1 MTGPRVS
8 IVNYTLSMMRGGG
21 ETRDLAFATHLRD
34 LGCDVTLVSVDP
46 LFGQV
51 RHPIEGVP
59 SRLLKAPYF
68 RDLVYRLMV
77 LPKTGRLATFLLNQD
92 FKRFSRRVVDLVA
105 DPELPDRRP
114 PGGRPLPGRRGEA
127 PPRRPGGDPQPGR
140 PAREVAAPVRAAR
153 RRHHRRRLGRAQL
166 RAGARPRADRGHRR
180 RRRRAVP
187 AGPARP
193 RAERPARR
201 PRGSCSTSGGSCRS
215 RTCRC
220 WSRRSRVVRRST
232 EDAALVLVG
241 EGALEGQIREQV
253 ARLGLADDV
262 TFLGHQPQ
270 SRLPA
275 LYAASEVVLLS
286 SSFDNSPN
294 CVLEANACER
304 PVVAT
309 RVGGVPRYV
318 TEGEN
323 GLLADERR
331 RRGLRA
337 SDPGPAG
344 PARARP
350 RRWGEPAD
358 TASWSA
364 TPGAR
369 APRSWSPSTT
379 GCSPRPRRRGRH
391 RRCAWRSSTTGRSTA
406 IPTAASGR
414 PRARSAGTSSR
425 WPASSTRST

>member
-1 MTGPRVS
+1 MSGPRVS

-46 LFGQV
+46 LFERV

-92 FKRFSRRVVDLVA
+92 VKRFSRRVIDLVA
-105 DPELPDRRP
+105 DPVYPIDVLQAAGLYPVV
-114 PGGRPLPGRRGEA
+114 
-127 PPRRPGGDPQPGR
+127 
-140 PAREVAAPVRAAR
+140 EVKR
-153 RRHHRRRLGRAQL
+153 RRDVPVVIRNQGGLPAKWL
-166 RAGARPRADRGHRR
+166 RPYVPRADAIIGDGWDALNFERELGRELIEVTGGVDAGLFR
-180 RRRRAVP
+180 PVP
-187 AGPARP
+187 PDPELSSRLAGCPVLLYVGRFVPLKNLPMLVEAF
-193 RAERPARR
+193 
-201 PRGSCSTSGGSCRS
+201 GIV
-215 RTCRC
+215 
-220 WSRRSRVVRRST
+220 RRSR

-241 EGALEGQIREQV
+241 EGALEGQIRDQV
-253 ARLGLADDV
+253 GRLGLAEAV

-275 LYAASEVVLLS
+275 LYAAAEIVLLS

-294 CVLEANACER
+294 CILEANACER

-323 GLLADERR
+323 GLLAE
-331 RRGLRA
+331 
-337 SDPGPAG
+337 
-344 PARARP
+344 
-350 RRWGEPAD
+350 
-358 TASWSA
+358 
-364 TPGAR
+364 
-369 APRSWSPSTT
+369 T
-379 GCSPRPRRRGRH
+379 GDAEGFALAILQLLDQDVQRH
-391 RRCAWRSSTTGRSTA
+391 RMGLAGRERVLERHSWRKSAEKLVALYDRLL
-406 IPTAASGR
+406 AA
-414 PRARSAGTSSR
+414 
-425 WPASSTRST
+425 PAKMG